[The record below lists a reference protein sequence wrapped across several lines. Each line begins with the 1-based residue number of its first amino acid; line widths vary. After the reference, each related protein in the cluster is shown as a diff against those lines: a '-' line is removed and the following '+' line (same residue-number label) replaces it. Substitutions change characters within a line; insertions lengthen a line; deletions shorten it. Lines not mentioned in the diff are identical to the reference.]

1 MCHTH
6 MSSEASIGSWTNFR
20 KSPQVNWQ
28 FSQEAWLKP
37 YLDMNTKL
45 RAKAK
50 NNFEIKFFKDMTN
63 WVCVKTL
70 RRSWGRIDINFMA
83 NDRKKNWLLGEP
95 DYHAVKWFS
104 NNLL

>member
-1 MCHTH
+1 
-6 MSSEASIGSWTNFR
+6 
-20 KSPQVNWQ
+20 
-28 FSQEAWLKP
+28 
-37 YLDMNTKL
+37 
-45 RAKAK
+45 
-50 NNFEIKFFKDMTN
+50 MTN

-70 RRSWGRIDINFMA
+70 RRSRGRIDINFMA